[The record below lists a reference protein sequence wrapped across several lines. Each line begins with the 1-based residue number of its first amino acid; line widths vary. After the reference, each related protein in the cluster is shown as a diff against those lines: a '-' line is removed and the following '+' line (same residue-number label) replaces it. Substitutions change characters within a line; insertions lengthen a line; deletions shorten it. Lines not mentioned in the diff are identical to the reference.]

1 MKIYR
6 LIKNIYA
13 PKTLGE
19 GLQRVRNAAASESIM
34 DGSGKTDTVG
44 IYSKKYLGRNVTAE
58 MTTDFYGRTRVV
70 ISNKDKKGI
79 FASVLDR
86 AANNWEKISYNLIK
100 SQKKIRFVEAD
111 GIKMLK
117 ETLKPEEV
125 QDEILQIQKR
135 V

>member
-6 LIKNIYA
+6 LIKSMYA

-19 GLQRVRNAAASESIM
+19 GLKRVRNAAASESIM
-34 DGSGKTDTVG
+34 DGSGKTDTIG

-58 MTTDFYGRTRVV
+58 MTTDFHGRTRVV

-86 AANNWEKISYNLIK
+86 VGSSWRKVSYNILNSKRK
-100 SQKKIRFVEAD
+100 SRYADD
-111 GIKMLK
+111 GINSFK
-117 ETLKPEEV
+117 ETLKPEEI
-125 QDEILQIQKR
+125 EREMLEIQKR